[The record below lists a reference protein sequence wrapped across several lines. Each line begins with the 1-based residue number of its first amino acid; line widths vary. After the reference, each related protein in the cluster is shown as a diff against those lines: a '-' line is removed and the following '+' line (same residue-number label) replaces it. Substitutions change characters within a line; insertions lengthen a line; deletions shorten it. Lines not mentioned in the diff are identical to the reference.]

1 NDCGVWVTTW
11 MRECQ
16 WRSNYNIK
24 VNDSTRLQLA
34 IDLVMNPFNLKSQEV
49 LEAAKKYY
57 NEISKKEERL
67 VKGYVS
73 ALRNVRRCPEQTF
86 VLNLF
91 PTDEDVR
98 IPQHIVW
105 HFSFFTT
112 TDLYLIDRQ
121 DNCLHIHPT
130 RDGHNYW
137 INAAD
142 MGRIR
147 SLFRPTPRLM
157 LELSY
162 VGWGIFHMLAWDH
175 TRSVEMPR
183 AVDEI
188 YASNVLPDQI
198 KHWLA
203 DRCNVHFNKDEQ

>member
-24 VNDSTRLQLA
+24 VNDSTRLRLA

-67 VKGYVS
+67 VKG
-73 ALRNVRRCPEQTF
+73 LGN
-86 VLNLF
+86 
-91 PTDEDVR
+91 
-98 IPQHIVW
+98 
-105 HFSFFTT
+105 
-112 TDLYLIDRQ
+112 RQ

-130 RDGHNYW
+130 RDGDNYW

-142 MGRIR
+142 MGSIR
-147 SLFRPTPRLM
+147 SLFRPTPWLM

-188 YASNVLPDQI
+188 YSSNVLPDQI
-198 KHWLA
+198 IHWLA
-203 DRCNVHFNKDEQ
+203 DRCNVHFNKDEQVAAFETEMLLRRQHRRQDGSPPRSHES